1 MFLKKRVGKLVCSK
15 RHTVKTTI
23 ELYKYLDE
31 DNQRL
36 LARIL
41 NQMWTEESY
50 PANFAYAEVV
60 SLYKK
65 GNPELPEHYRPI
77 FFAELIKQ
85 HFDQICTEKTCR
97 RHWSVCK
104 WHTIW
109 IQEGQKYF
117 RTSILPA
124 PITRPSRNRAPEHHI
139 SFLRLGKGFWQ
150 NITPKVIWRTGTNED
165 WRQNDQQH

>member
-1 MFLKKRVGKLVCSK
+1 MVQFAPKVEYDILQKHVFSLKINIFCKNATYFSCKCQCSYMFLKKRVGKLVCSK

-97 RHWSVCK
+97 RH
-104 WHTIW
+104 
-109 IQEGQKYF
+109 
-117 RTSILPA
+117 
-124 PITRPSRNRAPEHHI
+124 
-139 SFLRLGKGFWQ
+139 
-150 NITPKVIWRTGTNED
+150 
-165 WRQNDQQH
+165 